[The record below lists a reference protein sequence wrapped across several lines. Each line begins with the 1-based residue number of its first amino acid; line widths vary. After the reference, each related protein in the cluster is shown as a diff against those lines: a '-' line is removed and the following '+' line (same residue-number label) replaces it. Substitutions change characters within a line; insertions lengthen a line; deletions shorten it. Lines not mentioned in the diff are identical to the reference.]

1 MRKIK
6 NKNFKFCNI
15 LIAKVRFIN
24 FGLAFCV
31 LIFAFQIYCFA
42 QEKIIAIVNNDVI
55 TQKDLADFENFMRV
69 QLDSKYTGAQLE
81 EKIHSLKAD
90 LLNRLIEDRLILF
103 EANKND
109 IKVDENKIA
118 ARLNE
123 IRKHYASNLEF
134 QETLKSQGMVEADLE
149 ARIREQMLMYNII
162 ENKVKGK
169 IVISPFEAADFYQK
183 NSKEFMAAKTWE
195 LVALAI
201 DELDLASKIYAKL
214 KNGQKFGE
222 AASENSLSI
231 NTLAVTQGQ
240 LKEDI
245 ENIIAG
251 LKPGELSEPVKIENK
266 YYIFTLI
273 KYAPERLRSLSES
286 LADIYDFLYSV
297 KLKENMVNWLNE
309 LKKQAYIKIMAD

>member
-1 MRKIK
+1 MRKIE
-6 NKNFKFCNI
+6 NQNFKFI
-15 LIAKVRFIN
+15 SS
-24 FGLAFCV
+24 GLLFCI
-31 LIFAFQIYCFA
+31 LIFALHIYCFA
-42 QEKIIAIVNNDVI
+42 EEKIIAIVNNDVI

-81 EKIHSLKAD
+81 EKINSLKTD

-103 EANKND
+103 EAKKND
-109 IKVDENKIA
+109 IKADENKIT

-134 QETLKSQGMVEADLE
+134 QETLKAQGMVEADLE

-162 ENKVKGK
+162 ENKVKSK

-183 NSKEFMAAKTWE
+183 NTQEFMAPKTWE

-201 DELDLASKIYAKL
+201 DELDLASKIYDKL
-214 KNGQKFGE
+214 KNGQKFSE

-240 LKEDI
+240 LKKDI

-251 LKPGELSEPVKIENK
+251 LKAGELSEPVKIENK

-273 KYAPERLRSLSES
+273 KYAPERPRSLSES

-297 KLKENMVNWLNE
+297 KLKEDMVNWLNE